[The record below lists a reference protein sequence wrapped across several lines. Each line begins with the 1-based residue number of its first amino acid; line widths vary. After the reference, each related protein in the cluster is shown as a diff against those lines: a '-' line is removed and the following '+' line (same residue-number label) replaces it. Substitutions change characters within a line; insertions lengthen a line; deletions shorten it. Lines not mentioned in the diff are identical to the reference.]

1 MPMDFLFSLYAF
13 HTQAL
18 EDAINEMARSDN
30 CDSEQM
36 ERILH
41 AYGLNI
47 NHLTTYELEYIE
59 SEVAKRR

>member
-1 MPMDFLFSLYAF
+1 MTRDFLFSLYAF

-18 EDAINEMARSDN
+18 DDAINEIARSEDT
-30 CDSEQM
+30 SPEIV
-36 ERILH
+36 EHILQ

-47 NHLTTYELEYIE
+47 DHLTTYELDYIE

>member
-1 MPMDFLFSLYAF
+1 MTRDFLFSLYAF

-18 EDAINEMARSDN
+18 DDAINEIARSKDI
-30 CDSEQM
+30 SPETV
-36 ERILH
+36 EHILQ

-47 NHLTTYELEYIE
+47 DHLTTYELDYIE